1 MRVLE
6 PGESRRK
13 SFSSSIRAISGSPKY
28 VVNIMLACFAVA
40 LETYYSYCGGSCSYL
55 KGNLIG
61 IPLQY
66 IGIGYMACIV
76 LMSLLRAN
84 TLLLM
89 PLSTGV
95 GIEIYLVGFQM
106 WHHTYCPYCLAFGA
120 VVFILFLLNLSRA
133 GKWLSLILMALA
145 LILFSRSSSTLAP
158 SVPADR
164 MGFHAPPENE
174 VAFKKTVTGEYDGN

>member
-1 MRVLE
+1 
-6 PGESRRK
+6 
-13 SFSSSIRAISGSPKY
+13 
-28 VVNIMLACFAVA
+28 MLACFAVA

-76 LMSLLRAN
+76 IMSLLRAN

-89 PLSTGV
+89 PLSAGV
-95 GIEIYLVGFQM
+95 DEICLVGFQM
-106 WHHTYCPYCLAFGA
+106 WHHTYCPYCLVFGSCGLHS
-120 VVFILFLLNLSRA
+120 LFLNLSRA

-145 LILFSRSSSTLAP
+145 LILFSLFFDGSVTPSYAEETLIP
-158 SVPADR
+158 TLLRREKDR
-164 MGFHAPPENE
+164 KSLHSGGTSKRRPCRHFR
-174 VAFKKTVTGEYDGN
+174 